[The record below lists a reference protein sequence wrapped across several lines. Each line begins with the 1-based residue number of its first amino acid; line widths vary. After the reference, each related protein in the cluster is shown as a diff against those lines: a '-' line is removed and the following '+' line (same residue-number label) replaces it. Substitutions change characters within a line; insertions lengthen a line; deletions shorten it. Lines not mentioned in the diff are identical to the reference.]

1 MQTKVFR
8 IAILFILISI
18 SCINAFSKS
27 FIKNGIYYVGYEDT
41 KEATVIQANNK
52 DVINIPNDVEYD
64 DVTYKVTSIN
74 NNGLAFCTMKQ
85 LIIGNNVRSIGKGA
99 CAGCMSLTSV
109 TMGESVS
116 FIDEGAFSSCHSLKD
131 ISWPSA
137 VTEIKK
143 GMFLGCSLEDF
154 TIPATVTRIG
164 EQAFSMAKITNLY
177 CQSSVPPSVFSDTF
191 FLVSNM
197 TVHVPEGS
205 LVSYQNATVWK
216 DYIITDDIPSA
227 IQYVSCDDESI
238 ILKNSF
244 NLNGQKNTKL
254 KGIVIKQ
261 YSDGTIKKVLKR

>member
-8 IAILFILISI
+8 IAILFILLSI

-64 DVTYKVTSIN
+64 DVTYKVTSIDV
-74 NNGLAFCTMKQ
+74 NGLAWCTMKQ

-109 TMGESVS
+109 TMGESVT
-116 FIDEGAFSSCHSLKD
+116 FIDEGAFSGCYALKD

-143 GMFLGCSLEDF
+143 GMFQGCPLEDF
-154 TIPATVTRIG
+154 TIPETVTCIG

-177 CQSSVPPSVFSDTF
+177 CQSSIPPSVFSDTF
-191 FLVSNM
+191 FLVSGM

-205 LVSYQNATVWK
+205 LESYQNTSVWK
-216 DYIITDDIPSA
+216 DFTITDDIPSA
-227 IQYVSCDDESI
+227 ILYVSRDEESL

-244 NLNGQKNTKL
+244 NLNGQKNTRL
-254 KGIVIKQ
+254 KGIVIQQ
-261 YSDGTIKKVLKR
+261 YCDGTIKKVLKR